1 MNIFRTVLLA
11 ALLQVFWG
19 AEFWPD
25 VPDPIGL
32 GPRLALIDWLRER
45 QVKIP
50 HDATDIQLVEAW
62 RQASGVAAKEDEQ
75 KRAAHDEQVAAD
87 RARRDALDLA
97 RSKAAVEEAV
107 ASVPETPG
115 QEPPLAPEAAAPA
128 PAPAPQASPAPR
140 PTGRARAQPA
150 PATPEPHIGNLREWA
165 ENWAAPSSSTRTGT
179 TVSLYIRRGN
189 TTHYYLITEQSAS
202 IVTAYQKKQ
211 AAARI
216 IIDGED
222 YGLANPGLAIVKA
235 KAFRTSPQLSLVA
248 P

>member
-1 MNIFRTVLLA
+1 MKIIRAMLLA

-45 QVKIP
+45 QAKIP
-50 HDATDIQLVEAW
+50 QDATDTQLVEAW

-75 KRAAHDEQVAAD
+75 KRTAHDEQAAAD

-107 ASVPETPG
+107 ASAPETPG
-115 QEPPLAPEAAAPA
+115 QAPQPAPEAAAPA
-128 PAPAPQASPAPR
+128 PAPAPRASSAPR
-140 PTGRARAQPA
+140 PTELARAQPA
-150 PATPEPHIGNLREWA
+150 PATPEPQIGNLREWA

-179 TVSLYIRRGN
+179 TVSVYIRHGD
-189 TTHYYLITEQSAS
+189 TKHYYLITERQKTASAAK
-202 IVTAYQKKQ
+202 VL
-211 AAARI
+211 
-216 IIDGED
+216 IDDVD
-222 YGLANPGLAIVKA
+222 YGLAITGLRKLTA
-235 KAFRTSPQLSLVA
+235 KNFRSSPQVSLVA